1 MICRAMIGLL
11 DGLVYPGRVCTVL
24 SKCFVLAS
32 PYCLHDGCRKRQQH
46 PHSQL
51 LRFQMGLHK
60 VQTASKCLW
69 SSRSNLVSGSFSRI
83 LHCSAVHTRQQ
94 WCHSDAR
101 SHDITGKSYQEG
113 CWPFLADHQH
123 AAEQCAVR
131 ILITP
136 SLHISEFRVCS
147 SYLHLQVRQY
157 MQARRSQRGC
167 CPAVRPSSRRYSA
180 SSSAC
185 RRRTPTASL
194 RRSPQRR
201 WYALCF
207 CPKILGQSSPK
218 ACLSCASAK

>member
-1 MICRAMIGLL
+1 MHAEEVQAPRPGQWRFRAGHQGLPSRALSAEWGGTRGISGASTGTPLVICRAMIGLL
-11 DGLVYPGRVCTVL
+11 DGLVYLGRVCTVL

-147 SYLHLQVRQY
+147 SYLHR
-157 MQARRSQRGC
+157 
-167 CPAVRPSSRRYSA
+167 
-180 SSSAC
+180 
-185 RRRTPTASL
+185 
-194 RRSPQRR
+194 
-201 WYALCF
+201 
-207 CPKILGQSSPK
+207 
-218 ACLSCASAK
+218 